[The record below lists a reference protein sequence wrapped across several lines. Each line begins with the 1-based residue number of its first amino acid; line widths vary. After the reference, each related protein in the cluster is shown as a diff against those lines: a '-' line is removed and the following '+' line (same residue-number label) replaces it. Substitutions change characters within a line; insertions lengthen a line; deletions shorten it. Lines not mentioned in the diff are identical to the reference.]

1 MSESQ
6 LVIDLPP
13 QVQGEIEEHCA
24 STTINEVGGFLV
36 GTIDDDAGATRIVA
50 AIPATAAAASQVSL
64 TFTHEVWEDVLNQV
78 QSDYPGQKIVGW
90 YHSHP
95 GFGLFLSDYD
105 SFIQENFFSTP
116 GQVAL
121 VVDPV
126 EGSLGWFRWHEGA
139 VEELSRTATE
149 VAPLAKGEQ
158 LTQGRVKDEV
168 DDGRQGGRPGKRGL
182 LLLGALAALL
192 AALVLGWWLGTSTE
206 QENVA
211 DLNAEVEQL
220 RLQLS
225 QARTSETAEPPADTG
240 PPAGATGQPP
250 GQSESVAP
258 SLTYTVQPGDTLSRI
273 AAGAYGDGEAFSVIV
288 EANPGLDPNNLAIG
302 QQIKLPVPVAA
313 Q

>member
-1 MSESQ
+1 MSESP
-6 LVIDLPP
+6 LLIDLPP
-13 QVQGEIEEHCA
+13 QVQGQIEEHCA
-24 STTINEVGGFLV
+24 STTVNEVGGFLV
-36 GTIDDDAGATRIVA
+36 GTIDDTTRIVA

-78 QSDYPGQKIVGW
+78 QSDYPGEKIVGW

-105 SFIQENFFSTP
+105 SFIQENFFSSP

-158 LTQGRVKDEV
+158 LSQGRVTTEADA
-168 DDGRQGGRPGKRGL
+168 GRRGSRSGKRGL
-182 LLLGALAALL
+182 LLLGALATLL
-192 AALVLGWWLGTSTE
+192 AALVLGWWLGTSAE
-206 QENVA
+206 QDNVA
-211 DLNAEVEQL
+211 DLSTEVEQL
-220 RLQLS
+220 QLQLS
-225 QARTSETAEPPADTG
+225 QAQTSETAEPSADPA
-240 PPAGATGQPP
+240 PPGAATGQPP
-250 GQSESVAP
+250 GQPESVAP